1 MKKKKLSNNK
11 KKLENTVKYVC
22 SSCGAKELIPFDVI
36 EYFDEKN
43 PEQLICKDITS
54 LPVRNVK
61 QVL

>member
-43 PEQLICKDITS
+43 LEQLLLQGKDITS
-54 LPVRNVK
+54 LHVRNV
-61 QVL
+61 